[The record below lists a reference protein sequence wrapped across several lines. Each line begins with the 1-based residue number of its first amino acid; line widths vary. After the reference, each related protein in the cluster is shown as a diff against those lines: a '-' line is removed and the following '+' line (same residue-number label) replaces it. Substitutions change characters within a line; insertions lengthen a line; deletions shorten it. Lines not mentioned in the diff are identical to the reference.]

1 MVSGKVNHMTTVL
14 VGTDGSPNATAALH
28 WAADYARR
36 NQATLRVVHVWHYP
50 YGASEAGAM
59 MSPPESVFEEGARA
73 IVDQAITALDTKG
86 LDVEKVVRTGGVA
99 QVLLDE
105 AKDADVLVVGARGHG
120 GFAGLILGSV
130 ATHCTRHAE
139 IPTVV
144 VPGTSD
150 GEHE

>member
-1 MVSGKVNHMTTVL
+1 MVSGKVNQMTTIL
-14 VGTDGSPNATAALH
+14 VGTDGSTNATAAML

-36 NQATLRVVHVWHYP
+36 NHATLRVIHVWHYP

-59 MSPPESVFEEGARA
+59 MSPPEPVFEEGARA
-73 IVDQAITALDTKG
+73 IVDQAIAALDTKE

-99 QVLLDE
+99 QVLLEE
-105 AKDADVLVVGARGHG
+105 ARDADVLVVGARGHG

-130 ATHCTRHAE
+130 ATHCTRHAQ

-144 VPGTSD
+144 VPGSSNEERD
-150 GEHE
+150 